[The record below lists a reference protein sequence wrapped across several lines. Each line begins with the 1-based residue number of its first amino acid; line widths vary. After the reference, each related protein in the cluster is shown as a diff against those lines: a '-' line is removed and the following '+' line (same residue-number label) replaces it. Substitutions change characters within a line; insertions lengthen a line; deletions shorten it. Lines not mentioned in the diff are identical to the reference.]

1 MSGPDPAPEPIRDPG
16 TEVEVDPDTL
26 EPLDEEDVLVDGEE
40 EEEEDEEGEDEEED
54 DDEEEEG
61 ETGSP

>member
-26 EPLDEEDVLVDGEE
+26 EPLDEEDVLVDGD
-40 EEEEDEEGEDEEED
+40 EEEDEEDEEED

-61 ETGSP
+61 EAGSP